1 MSLPYHSKHE
11 TEEMYIFIKLSIY
24 MLSIYDYMSIA
35 YRFYHG
41 RQGRRDFLFL
51 EETAWEAFSS
61 IFLMETHQYL
71 CCARDTQS
79 MIR

>member
-1 MSLPYHSKHE
+1 
-11 TEEMYIFIKLSIY
+11 
-24 MLSIYDYMSIA
+24 MLDIYDYMSIP

-61 IFLMETHQYL
+61 IFLMETHQISAVPVIY
-71 CCARDTQS
+71 AMYD
-79 MIR
+79 